1 MERVLGIDLGT
12 TYSCVAVVENGTPV
26 VIANKGGYRTT
37 PSMVGFT
44 SGGRRLVGQL
54 AKRQAVTNPTNTVYS
69 VKRFIGRKWNSDI
82 VQKVKEAVPYSMVEG
97 PHNDIRIEVQEKQY
111 SVPEISAMVLTEMKR
126 IAEEYFGTS
135 INPAVVTVPA
145 FFNDGQ
151 RSATKDAG
159 KIAGLELLRIINEP
173 TAAALAYGFGK
184 QVEKRIAVYDLGGG
198 TFDISL
204 LDIGQG
210 VYEVVATAGDTFLGG
225 EDFDLRIA
233 NWIVS
238 AFIEEN
244 HVDPRSDLMALQ
256 RIKDAAEQ
264 AKCELSFQNEVEIN
278 LPFLFTAAKN
288 KTLHFHKVLTRPQ
301 LEELT
306 LDLIQRTIEICDKTL
321 VESGLRKNEISEVIL
336 VGGQS
341 RMPKVQEFVQKFFER
356 DPSKSVHP
364 DEVVAQGASIQGYAL
379 VAEKSGVRHDKPLLL
394 DVTPQSLGIM
404 IVGGYF
410 QRLIE
415 KNTTVPTSASHLFT
429 TVKDG
434 QSVVR
439 IMVFQGESTVA
450 NENEMLGEF
459 ILTGLREARRGE
471 VEIEV
476 TFDISADGI
485 VSVLARDMET
495 GRRQSIVVTAT
506 SGLTEEEVKR
516 MTDENQDYLLAAA
529 QDQFFDKL
537 RSKVEGLIGEIET
550 LMPLVTEVVTT
561 SALSNEILTKATAVL
576 EQTRKAVAKHDLE
589 NVDNSIE
596 PLERTLSIFRNLA
609 GRWYPTGTPS

>member
-12 TYSCVAVVENGTPV
+12 TYSCVAVVENGTPM

-37 PSMVGFT
+37 PSMVAFT

-54 AKRQAVTNPTNTVYS
+54 AKRQAVTNPTNTIYS
-69 VKRFIGRKWNSDI
+69 VKRFIGRKWNSEI
-82 VQKVKEAVPYSMVEG
+82 VQKVKGAVPFSIVEG
-97 PHNDIRIEVQEKQY
+97 PHNDIRVAVQEKQY

-126 IAEEYFGTS
+126 IAEEYFGSS
-135 INPAVVTVPA
+135 INLAVVTVPA

-225 EDFDLRIA
+225 EDFDQRIA

-244 HVDPRSDLMALQ
+244 QVDPRLDLMALQ
-256 RIKDAAEQ
+256 RIKDASEQ

-278 LPFLFTAAKN
+278 LPFLFTATKN
-288 KTLHFHKVLTRPQ
+288 KTLHFHKVLTRGQ

-306 LDLIQRTIEICDKTL
+306 VDLIDRTIEICNKTL
-321 VESGLRKNEISEVIL
+321 VESGLHKNDISEVIL

-341 RMPKVQEFVQKFFER
+341 RMPKVQELVQKYFER
-356 DPSKSVHP
+356 EPSKSVHP

-379 VAEKSGVRHDKPLLL
+379 VAEKTGARHDKPLLL

-439 IMVFQGESTVA
+439 IMVFQGESMVA
-450 NENEMLGEF
+450 SENEMLGEF

-516 MTDENQDYLLAAA
+516 MTEENQDYLLAAA

-537 RSKVEGLIGEIET
+537 RSKVEGLIAEIET
-550 LMPLVTEVVTT
+550 LMPLVKEVVSS
-561 SALSNEILTKATAVL
+561 SALSNETLSKATTVL
-576 EQTRKAVAKHDLE
+576 DQARKAIAKRDLE
-589 NVDNSIE
+589 NVDGSIE
-596 PLERTLSIFRNLA
+596 PLERTLSVFRNLA

>member
-12 TYSCVAVVENGTPV
+12 TYSCVAVVENGTPM

-37 PSMVGFT
+37 PSMVAFT

-97 PHNDIRIEVQEKQY
+97 PHNDIRIEVQQKQY

-126 IAEEYFGTS
+126 ITEEYFGTS
-135 INPAVVTVPA
+135 INLAVVTVPA

-306 LDLIQRTIEICDKTL
+306 VDLIQRTIEICDKTL

-356 DPSKSVHP
+356 EPSKSVHP

-516 MTDENQDYLLAAA
+516 MTEENQDYLLAAA

-561 SALSNEILTKATAVL
+561 SALSNEILTKATAAL
-576 EQTRKAVAKHDLE
+576 EQTRKAIAKHDLE
-589 NVDNSIE
+589 TVDNSIE

>member
-12 TYSCVAVVENGTPV
+12 TYSCVAVVENGTPM

-37 PSMVGFT
+37 PSMVAFT

-69 VKRFIGRKWNSDI
+69 VKRFIGRKWDSDI
-82 VQKVKEAVPYSMVEG
+82 VQKVKGTVPYSMVEG
-97 PHNDIRIEVQEKQY
+97 PHNDIRIEVQQKQY

-126 IAEEYFGTS
+126 IAEECFGTS
-135 INPAVVTVPA
+135 VNLAVVTVPA

-184 QVEKRIAVYDLGGG
+184 QVDEKIAVYDLGGG

-225 EDFDLRIA
+225 EDFDQRVA

-244 HVDPRSDLMALQ
+244 QIDPRSDLMALQ

-264 AKCELSFQNEVEIN
+264 AKCELSFQNEVEVN

-288 KTLHFHKVLTRPQ
+288 KTLHFHKVLARAQ

-306 LDLIQRTIEICDKTL
+306 VDLIDRTIEICNKTL
-321 VESGLRKNEISEVIL
+321 VESGLSKNDISEVIL

-341 RMPKVQEFVQKFFER
+341 RMPKVQAAVQKFFER
-356 DPSKSVHP
+356 EPSKSVHP

-450 NENEMLGEF
+450 SENEMLGEF

-516 MTDENQDYLLAAA
+516 MTEENQDYLLAAA

-537 RSKVEGLIGEIET
+537 RSKIDGLIGEIET
-550 LMPLVTEVVTT
+550 LLPLVTEVVTT
-561 SALSNEILTKATAVL
+561 SALSNEPLSKAATILETAKKAIA
-576 EQTRKAVAKHDLE
+576 QRDLE

-609 GRWYPTGTPS
+609 GRWHPTGTPS